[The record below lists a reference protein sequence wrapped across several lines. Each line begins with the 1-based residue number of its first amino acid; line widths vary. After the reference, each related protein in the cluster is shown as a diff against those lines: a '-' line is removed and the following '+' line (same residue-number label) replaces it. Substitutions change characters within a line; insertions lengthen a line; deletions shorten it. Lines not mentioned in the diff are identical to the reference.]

1 MGVAVPEP
9 AAVPLGLGQQFV
21 VVIHQAVQP
30 LSHGRGQALP
40 GRVELPAQGFA
51 GLLTYRSYRLYIAGR
66 DYRDYP
72 LWFSSPVVSPI
83 GKGWDF
89 WQYSH
94 SASLTGYSGPE
105 ACIDLNVFRGSME
118 EFRRFGCPD

>member
-1 MGVAVPEP
+1 M
-9 AAVPLGLGQQFV
+9 
-21 VVIHQAVQP
+21 
-30 LSHGRGQALP
+30 
-40 GRVELPAQGFA
+40 
-51 GLLTYRSYRLYIAGR
+51 
-66 DYRDYP
+66 
-72 LWFSSPVVSPI
+72 VSPI